1 MPAAPIP
8 TLADVDRITA
18 LSDPVLRNLHI
29 TQCYHELAQP
39 LVARTGQ
46 SANWCTFATWA
57 SKQAGVTIRKEDLAR
72 ELEQRAAPRGPAPAA
87 APGLVAAAH
96 SAGARVDGAALDQIV
111 WEAWNPLA
119 SFDRASD
126 AVARGN
132 RKVFA
137 EIGRA
142 FARFHASCLGDLA
155 FDPAHIALFC
165 DELLPGDPPDGQQYL
180 RQAFTRY
187 YHALFEPDPKARAEL
202 ILLANI
208 EIGAHEQTRLQP
220 EILEAMDAP
229 VPASGPFKRRLAA
242 LIFRQGS
249 WLALGAW
256 LWSWL
261 LRRPTPLDLAVDAL
275 VAALQRQA
283 RRITT
288 DFLMTLDTPAGR
300 LRLGADLSTPF
311 PPSLAHLAN
320 PDLLASL
327 PVSTPRPTARSALA
341 PSIGPTSPSGCTS
354 SSIYFAASRRR
365 PSCTTPPSPPNSSP
379 SFKPAAALPAASEL
393 APVCATDNT
402 RGRCSAA
409 AAPTPPPVPL
419 PVYPTCAITYTASA
433 ISPSRLAVPKA
444 GRSRRG
450 L

>member
-1 MPAAPIP
+1 MPAAPAP
-8 TLADVDRITA
+8 TVVDCDRITA

-39 LVARTGQ
+39 LAARTGQ
-46 SANWCTFATWA
+46 AANWCTFAAWA

-72 ELEQRAAPRGPAPAA
+72 ELEQRAAPRDPAPVAA
-87 APGLVAAAH
+87 QGLLTAAH
-96 SAGARVDGAALDQIV
+96 SAGAPLDGAVLDQMV
-111 WEAWNPLA
+111 WNTWNPLEA
-119 SFDRASD
+119 FDRASD

-142 FARFHASCLGDLA
+142 FARFHASCLADLA
-155 FDPAHIALFC
+155 FDPAHLARFC

-202 ILLANI
+202 ILLANV

-229 VPASGPFKRRLAA
+229 VPPSGPFKRRLAA

-288 DFLMTLDTPAGR
+288 DYLMTIDTPAGR

-320 PDLLASL
+320 PDLLTLLARL
-327 PVSTPRPTARSALA
+327 DPTPDSPLGTGALDWA
-341 PSIGPTSPSGCTS
+341 DLTQRLHFILDLFRCFQEEPRLHHPPFTPEQVADLQAG
-354 SSIYFAASRRR
+354 RR
-365 PSCTTPPSPPNSSP
+365 PS
-379 SFKPAAALPAASEL
+379 
-393 APVCATDNT
+393 
-402 RGRCSAA
+402 GR
-409 AAPTPPPVPL
+409 L
-419 PVYPTCAITYTASA
+419 
-433 ISPSRLAVPKA
+433 
-444 GRSRRG
+444 
-450 L
+450 